1 MAHDI
6 FKGHLCATFTL
17 RKDTLGKNVASTLLN
32 DGHEQA
38 FEFTL
43 VKILDILHVRVH
55 LRRVSLSSVL
65 HTRCGHSRHHH
76 HVVHHHW
83 VHHLVLV
90 IVLIIAHLLL
100 VAAIIWV
107 FIIVSAAPAL
117 LIRIIITSSILI
129 VVVLVI
135 IILVSTASSVLIAA
149 ATAAASRVRVA
160 STARIWSLTVVVFLI
175 LLLVVG
181 LTVGFLAF
189 LSIGAIL
196 RHLLLGRV
204 GRVARVRGRALRLV
218 VRFLIIRSL
227 TGGWSV
233 LLRLRSAGVRSR
245 LISRLVR
252 IFRWHSKV
260 LRSK

>member
-135 IILVSTASSVLIAA
+135 IILVSTASSVLVAA

-175 LLLVVG
+175 LLLVG
-181 LTVGFLAF
+181 LTVDFLAF